1 MVIKTHFPVKSFG
14 EISMSGYTCVTIIIF
29 IFLLLWIM
37 VEAIRYTYIPLE
49 NEKAQVIQTAIMEL
63 TDTIAR
69 QDEKLDVLEQYTV
82 HYLEYIKTYESGYI
96 DFSELLQKLQPL
108 QTIPNPDYHKNI
120 DEFNSIVSI
129 INALNYSP
137 HHEPILKKQCL
148 RLQELLHPTKS
159 LLAENLDYWELRMT

>member
-1 MVIKTHFPVKSFG
+1 
-14 EISMSGYTCVTIIIF
+14 
-29 IFLLLWIM
+29 M

-69 QDEKLDVLEQYTV
+69 QDEKLDVLEQYTSQ
-82 HYLEYIKTYESGYI
+82 YLEYIREYEAGRI
-96 DFSELLQKLQPL
+96 AFSDLLQKLQPL

-148 RLQELLHPTKS
+148 RLQELLHPEKA
-159 LLAENLDYWELRMT
+159 LLTQNLDYWELRMT